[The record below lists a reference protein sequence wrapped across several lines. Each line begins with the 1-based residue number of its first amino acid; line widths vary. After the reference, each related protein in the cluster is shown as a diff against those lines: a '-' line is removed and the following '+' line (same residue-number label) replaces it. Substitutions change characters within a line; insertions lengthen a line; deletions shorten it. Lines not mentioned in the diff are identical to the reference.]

1 MVRSGSPGFCRA
13 SYVWQGALIFLE
25 CCPVIVWAVTV
36 VIVVIIVHVV
46 MVVFVILIVLA
57 VVVLFFLVAMF
68 CPCCR
73 HSSKHLGTEE
83 VAAELPTTLAAVPA
97 ALALQLNSRPLAAE

>member
-1 MVRSGSPGFCRA
+1 MMGRQGYGQA
-13 SYVWQGALIFLE
+13 SAPPAF
-25 CCPVIVWAVTV
+25 AR

-46 MVVFVILIVLA
+46 MVVFVIFIVLA

-73 HSSKHLGTEE
+73 HSSKHLGAEE
-83 VAAELPTTLAAVPA
+83 VAAELPTTLAVVPT
-97 ALALQLNSRPLAAE
+97 ALALHRNSRPLAAE